1 MQDMQSPLLARTII
15 REQYL
20 VKSLIGTSLSGDYY
34 KCASVPSQ
42 GEKIH
47 ACFRYH
53 SYLKHALLVT

>member
-1 MQDMQSPLLARTII
+1 MQDMQSPLSAGTIF

-42 GEKIH
+42 GKKH
-47 ACFRYH
+47 ACFR
-53 SYLKHALLVT
+53 